1 MAASPDT
8 RNYRIPAAT
17 LEIKLA
23 DDGDYVDAGN
33 LVDFVY
39 TPTVTKK
46 EHFSAR
52 TGLRA
57 KDLTVV
63 TEVSAAIKFT
73 VDEAT
78 ARNLSLFLLGDISTN
93 TAGDIEITPLTN
105 PNLTADIRVTGVNS
119 VGPMV
124 DFEGNVTFSPSGD
137 LNLMADNDDW
147 AQIPLDAD
155 VNKADGLFGKFTIRQ
170 QDGVTA

>member
-1 MAASPDT
+1 MGASPDT
-8 RNYRIPAAT
+8 GNYRIPAAT
-17 LEIKLA
+17 IAIKFA
-23 DDGDYVDAGN
+23 TDMDYVDAGN
-33 LVDFVY
+33 LVDFTY

-73 VDEAT
+73 VDENT
-78 ARNLSLFLLGDISTN
+78 ARNLSLFLLAEVDTN
-93 TAGDIEITPLTN
+93 TAGDEIINPLTS
-105 PNLTADIRVTGVNS
+105 PNLTADIKVTGVNS

-147 AQIPLDAD
+147 AQIPLEAD
-155 VNKADGLFGKFTIRQ
+155 VNKSDGKFGTFTIRQ
-170 QDGVTA
+170 QA

>member
-1 MAASPDT
+1 MTDTSPNT
-8 RNYRIPAAT
+8 GNYRIPAAT
-17 LEIKLA
+17 LSIKMA
-23 DDGDYVDAGN
+23 GDMDYVDAGN

-73 VDEAT
+73 VDENT
-78 ARNLSLFLLGDISTN
+78 SRNLSLFLLGDVSTN
-93 TAGDIEITPLTN
+93 TAGDLEITPLSN
-105 PNLTADIRVTGVNS
+105 PNLTADIKVTGVNS
-119 VGPMV
+119 VGPMI

-147 AQIPLDAD
+147 AQIPLEAD
-155 VNKADGLFGKFTIRQ
+155 VNKSNGKF
-170 QDGVTA
+170 GVFTRREQA

>member
-1 MAASPDT
+1 MADSPDT

-17 LEIKLA
+17 LAIKFA
-23 DDGDYVDAGN
+23 DDIDYVDAGN

-52 TGLRA
+52 SGLRA

-63 TEVSAAIKFT
+63 TEVAAAIKFT

-78 ARNLSLFLLGDISTN
+78 KRNLSLFLLGDISTN
-93 TAGDIEITPLTN
+93 TAGDIVITPLSN
-105 PNLTADIRVTGVNS
+105 PNLTADIKVTGVNS
-119 VGPMV
+119 VGPMI
-124 DFEGNVTFSPSGD
+124 DFEANVTFSPSGD

-155 VNKADGLFGKFTIRQ
+155 VNKSDGKFGFFTIRQ

>member
-1 MAASPDT
+1 MTASPST
-8 RNYRIPAAT
+8 ANYRIPAAT
-17 LEIKLA
+17 LSIKMSG
-23 DDGDYVDAGN
+23 DGDYVDAGN
-33 LVDFVY
+33 LVDFTY

-73 VDEAT
+73 VDENT
-78 ARNLSLFLLGDISTN
+78 ARNLSIFLLGDASTN
-93 TAGDIEITPLTN
+93 TAGDLEITPLTN
-105 PNLTADIRVTGVNS
+105 PNLTADIKVIGVNS
-119 VGPMV
+119 VGPML

-147 AQIPLDAD
+147 AQIPLEAD
-155 VNKADGLFGKFTIRQ
+155 VNKSDGKFGTFTIREQ
-170 QDGVTA
+170 A